1 MLSATSQYALRALAH
16 MAALPKGTSIL
27 GKELARR
34 TAIPQN
40 YLSKVLLVLGDAG
53 IIEASRGTGGGYRLR
68 RRADKVRLEQIIEL
82 FDKTVTKPPCLLGL
96 RRECSDARPCSAH
109 GSWRHARS
117 VYVEFLRN
125 TTLAD
130 IAADSWTEPR

>member
-27 GKELARR
+27 GRELARR

-53 IIEASRGTGGGYRLR
+53 IIDASRGTGGGYRLR
-68 RRADKVRLEQIIEL
+68 RRPEKVRLEQIIEL
-82 FDKTVTKPPCLLGL
+82 FDKAFTKPPCLLGL
-96 RRECSDARPCSAH
+96 RRECSDANACSAH
-109 GSWRHARS
+109 SSWRHAKS
-117 VYVEFLRN
+117 VYLNFLRT

-130 IAADSWTEPR
+130 IAVDSWAEPE